1 MLETCLEWLWRNGAE
16 RVSRFRWG
24 DLLYSILD
32 FRFHHGYFPNLA
44 HPQTFSEHLLRLKLS
59 AEILDPMRQF
69 VTDKDHLKTFV
80 RATVGD
86 RYNVPTCAVLRS
98 AGDIDAFVFP
108 SRCMIKATHASGM
121 RMLRWH
127 AGDTV
132 DRAELKNWL
141 AQSFYP
147 KTREAHYRHLAPKI
161 IVEDLLLFDGR
172 LPLDYKI
179 HCFSGRP
186 KLIHVM
192 PNRLTNKIAG
202 PLYTP
207 EWEKLPF
214 ELMGPGIDDPQR
226 PKNLDEIL
234 DVARR
239 LSAPFSY
246 IRVDLYTDGKRIYV
260 GELTSVPANAKL
272 SFRPALADALT
283 ARFFAEPDRDPWE
296 LYAPLGAFQTADDH
310 RIFRDAA

>member
-1 MLETCLEWLWRNGAE
+1 MLETCLDWLWRNGAE

-24 DLLYSILD
+24 DLVYSVLD
-32 FRFHHGYFPNLA
+32 FRFYHGYFPNLA
-44 HPQTFSEHLLRLKLS
+44 RPHTFSEHMLRLKLS

-69 VTDKDHLKTFV
+69 VTDKEHVKTFV
-80 RATVGD
+80 RATIGD

-98 AGDIDAFVFP
+98 IDEIDAFVFP

-121 RMLRWH
+121 RMLRRQV
-127 AGDTV
+127 GDNV
-132 DRAELKNWL
+132 DRAELKTWL
-141 AQSFYP
+141 AQAFYP
-147 KTREAHYRHLAPKI
+147 KTREAHYRCLTPKI

-192 PNRLTNKIAG
+192 PNRLTNKMAG

-207 EWEKLPF
+207 DWEKLPF
-214 ELMGPGIDDPQR
+214 ELMGPAADDAPR

-239 LSAPFSY
+239 LSAAFSY
-246 IRVDLYTDGKRIYV
+246 IRVDLYTDGRWIFI

-283 ARFFAEPDRDPWE
+283 ARFFEDPDRDPAD
-296 LYAPLGAFQTADDH
+296 LYAALRTFQSEDER
-310 RIFRDAA
+310 RIFRRAA